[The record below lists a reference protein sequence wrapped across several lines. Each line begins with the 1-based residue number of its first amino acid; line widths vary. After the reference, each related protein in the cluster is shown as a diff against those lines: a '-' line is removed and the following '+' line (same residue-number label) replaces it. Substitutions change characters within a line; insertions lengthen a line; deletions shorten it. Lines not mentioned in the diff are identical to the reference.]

1 LELRNIEP
9 ESSDAEGK
17 DNGQDNGREEE
28 EVLRAFVEDW
38 WMLENRET
46 PGSDCHEIKPLP
58 VEKIGGQLRKMEE

>member
-9 ESSDAEGK
+9 ENSDAEGK
-17 DNGQDNGREEE
+17 DNGREEE
-28 EVLRAFVEDW
+28 EVLRAFVEGW

-58 VEKIGGQLRKMEE
+58 VEEIGGQLRKMEE